1 MVTMGL
7 KNAKSALEG
16 DMINLK
22 AAFIRRRGH
31 LNRFNSILKCL
42 VILLDENLLKFAHGS
57 PVVLKVLKHVGRRK
71 FKYDP
76 DIDVALKHMQ
86 DLIDSDGDDDDA
98 NRSEIDIQAGS
109 KKLSKLI
116 YESGQY
122 FNKQDVSVEQA
133 IDEHLK
139 GESSR
144 SETTLTTEAS
154 TTPQVAAKTDLYV
167 LMSWLQAA
175 HPVKWA

>member
-16 DMINLK
+16 DMINLT

-42 VILLDENLLKFAHGS
+42 VILLDENLLKFAVHGS
-57 PVVLKVLKHVGRRK
+57 PVVLKVLKHVGHRK
-71 FKYDP
+71 FKYEP

-86 DLIDSDGDDDDA
+86 DLVDDDDDDA
-98 NRSEIDIQAGS
+98 NRSEIDIQTGS
-109 KKLSKLI
+109 KKLSKLVN
-116 YESGQY
+116 ESGQY
-122 FNKQDVSVEQA
+122 FDKQDVSVEQA

-144 SETTLTTEAS
+144 NETTLTTEAG
-154 TTPQVAAKTDLYV
+154 TTPQIVAKTDLYV
-167 LMSWLQAA
+167 LMSWLQGA
-175 HPVKWA
+175 HPVK